1 MFSYKAIKFCNEKNM
16 TAVCIKE
23 SVELQKII
31 QRHQLSSGLNANL
44 LIRTALFRICQ
55 SLT

>member
-1 MFSYKAIKFCNEKNM
+1 MQQNFVMKKNM
-16 TAVCIKE
+16 TVVCIKE

-44 LIRTALFRICQ
+44 LIQTALFRICQ